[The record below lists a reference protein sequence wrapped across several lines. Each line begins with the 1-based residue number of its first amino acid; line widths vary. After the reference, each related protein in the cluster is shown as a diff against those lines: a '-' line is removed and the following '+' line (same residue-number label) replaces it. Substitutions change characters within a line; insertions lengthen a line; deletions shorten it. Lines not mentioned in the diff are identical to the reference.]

1 MIIESG
7 NCSCDGV
14 NFHENGKIP
23 GTVSFLQFEYC
34 SSEIKIMISHKVI
47 LILTLL
53 QDILSHLT
61 IQNSI
66 TGLRSSLECH
76 PILLDASQVLEE
88 GGYQECLAE
97 QVQLYHGSR
106 ELHLKQIHVR
116 QTNLQN
122 LNLCPLLSQENLHLG
137 CHPPH

>member
-1 MIIESG
+1 MGKIYISMIIESE
-7 NCSCDGV
+7 NFSCDGV

-76 PILLDASQVLEE
+76 PILLAVSQRLEE

-97 QVQLYHGSR
+97 
-106 ELHLKQIHVR
+106 
-116 QTNLQN
+116 
-122 LNLCPLLSQENLHLG
+122 
-137 CHPPH
+137 

>member
-1 MIIESG
+1 MLSLMMAICVVEIGELVWWFLILIMGKIKIAMIIDSE
-7 NCSCDGV
+7 NFSCDGV

-66 TGLRSSLECH
+66 TGLRS
-76 PILLDASQVLEE
+76 
-88 GGYQECLAE
+88 
-97 QVQLYHGSR
+97 
-106 ELHLKQIHVR
+106 
-116 QTNLQN
+116 
-122 LNLCPLLSQENLHLG
+122 
-137 CHPPH
+137 

>member
-1 MIIESG
+1 MGKIKIAMIIDSE
-7 NCSCDGV
+7 NFSCDGV

-34 SSEIKIMISHKVI
+34 SSEIKIMISHKI

-76 PILLDASQVLEE
+76 PILLAVSQRLEE
-88 GGYQECLAE
+88 GGYQECLGE
-97 QVQLYHGSR
+97 
-106 ELHLKQIHVR
+106 
-116 QTNLQN
+116 
-122 LNLCPLLSQENLHLG
+122 
-137 CHPPH
+137 